1 MRLRLSEDAGRPHRP
16 VHAAGAQGA
25 GAMPGDRGDPGAHE
39 ESAGCLREAGQHRE
53 WPTAG
58 QQRRA
63 GACVA
68 RARGKSEN
76 RAEQTI
82 GGT

>member
-16 VHAAGAQGA
+16 VLAAGVQGA

-39 ESAGCLREAGQHRE
+39 ESTGGLREAGQHRE
-53 WPTAG
+53 RPTAG
-58 QQRRA
+58 QQPRA
-63 GACVA
+63 GASAA
-68 RARGKSEN
+68 RARGKSGN